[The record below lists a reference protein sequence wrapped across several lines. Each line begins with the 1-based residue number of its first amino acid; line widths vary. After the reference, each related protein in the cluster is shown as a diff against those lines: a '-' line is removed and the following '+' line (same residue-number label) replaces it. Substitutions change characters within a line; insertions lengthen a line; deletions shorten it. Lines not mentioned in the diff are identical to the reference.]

1 MFFKA
6 FSSILIVGLS
16 ISACFA
22 QVSKTIHQT
31 FTLDDAE
38 KINVNLETKE
48 INYKETKG
56 TRILVETKITLSL
69 PNQSLLDF
77 VVNNGRYNLIK
88 SVDVISREI
97 SLSSKKNKNVI
108 ILKGQ
113 ECKEII
119 VHTIYVPSSV
129 KSF

>member
-1 MFFKA
+1 MVFKA
-6 FSSILIVGLS
+6 FAIILIFVFS
-16 ISACFA
+16 IPACIA

-31 FTLDDAE
+31 FTLDNAE
-38 KINVNLETKE
+38 KITLDLDSKD

-88 SVDVISREI
+88 SVDATSREI
-97 SLSSKKNKNVI
+97 SLSSQKNKNVI
-108 ILKGQ
+108 VVRGK
-113 ECKEII
+113 ECVEDV
-119 VHTIYVPSSV
+119 VHTIYVPSSI
-129 KSF
+129 KRF